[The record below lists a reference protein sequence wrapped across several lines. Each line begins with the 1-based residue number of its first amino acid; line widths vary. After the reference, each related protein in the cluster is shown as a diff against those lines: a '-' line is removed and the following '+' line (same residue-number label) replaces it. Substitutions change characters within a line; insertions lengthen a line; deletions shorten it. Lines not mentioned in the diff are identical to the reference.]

1 MVKINKEYIEK
12 EYNQAIKEYN
22 AALTEDDLDTA
33 LYSLIACS
41 YSFSMYS
48 LSIWVIFFSF
58 LALFST
64 ILEFLFDDKF
74 DTGYFS
80 SRLNWLKFNIYIGQF
95 IDFCLCF
102 F

>member
-41 YSFSMYS
+41 YSFSMYC
-48 LSIWVIFFSF
+48 LSILVIFF
-58 LALFST
+58 LLF
-64 ILEFLFDDKF
+64 
-74 DTGYFS
+74 G
-80 SRLNWLKFNIYIGQF
+80 
-95 IDFCLCF
+95 CF
-102 F
+102 